1 MKNAS
6 DIIECIMIQ
15 VALGSIWRVVI
26 STNSCVQKLREAEC
40 LHPIL
45 KYAS

>member
-1 MKNAS
+1 MKNVS

-26 STNSCVQKLREAEC
+26 SVHDFRAFQPVTPKAQSFE
-40 LHPIL
+40 
-45 KYAS
+45 